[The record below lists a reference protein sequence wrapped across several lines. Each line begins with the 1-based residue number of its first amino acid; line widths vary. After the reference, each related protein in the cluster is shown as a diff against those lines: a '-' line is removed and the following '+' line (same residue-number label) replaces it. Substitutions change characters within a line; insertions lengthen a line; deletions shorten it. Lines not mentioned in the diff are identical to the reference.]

1 MKRISLIASFAC
13 LLMLAFVCSGSN
25 SFAAES
31 TPSVDTFEKAT
42 ITTSTPATASV
53 DAILNKRTVCVE
65 GPLLSQAD
73 LDVYNGSFDHAVR
86 IPEAPSFA
94 TDHVPRL

>member
-1 MKRISLIASFAC
+1 MKGTSILACIGFLFIFA
-13 LLMLAFVCSGSN
+13 LVCSASPGS
-25 SFAAES
+25 AEL
-31 TPSVDTFEKAT
+31 TPSVTKTETAK
-42 ITTSTPATASV
+42 TTLSTPAPAVV

-73 LDVYNGSFDHAVR
+73 LDVYDGSFDHAVR

-94 TDHVPRL
+94 MDHVPRL